1 MASWP
6 VLDRVARVW
15 AAEPRALGAVQRA
28 VSLSACAMAVALTRL
43 PDGRHDDESDDLTTS
58 LYSVNKT
65 QHFYSYQV
73 TTSRTT
79 VRQTGHL
86 PSLWKGTL
94 SHFPKCLKCTCIFA
108 CSDETICTH
117 TAVSTGPMRPHL
129 RYRPY
134 KFMNRLIAASWACCP
149 CCLAMRP
156 GGATGAGLARRAT
169 KSTKGARAGVSRRSP

>member
-15 AAEPRALGAVQRA
+15 AAEPRALVAVQRA

-79 VRQTGHL
+79 VWQTGHL

-94 SHFPKCLKCTCIFA
+94 CLTSLNVSNVHAFLPVQMRQFA
-108 CSDETICTH
+108 H
-117 TAVSTGPMRPHL
+117 TQ
-129 RYRPY
+129 RYPQD
-134 KFMNRLIAASWACCP
+134 P
-149 CCLAMRP
+149 
-156 GGATGAGLARRAT
+156 
-169 KSTKGARAGVSRRSP
+169 